1 MEGEKG
7 ILMIRKGFQS
17 NPTGDAFVLFYDSND
32 AALAL
37 KKHRAEID
45 DVQIVADED
54 GVESELVR
62 RRYVEVFRSTAAEL
76 HQVVSRQN
84 MSAHMIPIQQSQQF
98 TNGLLDPSA
107 TNFVPQFNHPPPSLF
122 STPTSQHQAISA
134 AQQQQNTYGNNQQ
147 QFAQQMAA
155 QMQIQNSLLNGGF
168 IDPNAMVFN
177 NAMVE
182 NYGYENQKNQ
192 HNGYKNRNNGY
203 YNKNRNYNKNGYE
216 NNKFRNNHNKNQNYR
231 NSGEGNNFGQGAPRF
246 KKNHHNNQKPPLENK
261 SNQPGL
267 LPSNQ
272 QVATASAAAA
282 CTVGVT
288 GTPAGSVRN
297 CIRLRGMPY
306 SATIDQ
312 IMDFLGEIGFC
323 IQQHGIHMVLN
334 PQGRPSGDAFIQMQN
349 VENASQAAQD
359 VNKGGCHK
367 KHMGDRYVE
376 VFQCSVDEMNLV
388 C

>member
-1 MEGEKG
+1 
-7 ILMIRKGFQS
+7 
-17 NPTGDAFVLFYDSND
+17 
-32 AALAL
+32 
-37 KKHRAEID
+37 
-45 DVQIVADED
+45 
-54 GVESELVR
+54 
-62 RRYVEVFRSTAAEL
+62 
-76 HQVVSRQN
+76 

-231 NSGEGNNFGQGAPRF
+231 NSGEGNSFGQGAPRF
-246 KKNHHNNQKPPLENK
+246 KKNHHHNQKPPLENK

-272 QVATASAAAA
+272 QVATASAAA

-312 IMDFLGEIGFC
+312 IMQFYLSKFD
-323 IQQHGIHMVLN
+323 Q
-334 PQGRPSGDAFIQMQN
+334 
-349 VENASQAAQD
+349 
-359 VNKGGCHK
+359 
-367 KHMGDRYVE
+367 
-376 VFQCSVDEMNLV
+376 
-388 C
+388 